1 VGKSIHAKVQK
12 LNCQKVPELIHSYV
26 DHELDVVQTSEI
38 ERHLEQCEECDL
50 AYRSQIALR
59 SSLQDPS
66 FYYRAPADLKS
77 RITSSL
83 RKEEAA
89 SQNDHTAISSAVA
102 SRQEVEISWPRRLR
116 ARAKRDITVPKGT

>member
-1 VGKSIHAKVQK
+1 MGKSIHAKVQK
-12 LNCQKVPELIHSYV
+12 LNCQKVPDLLHSYV

-38 ERHLEQCEECDL
+38 ERHLEQCEECDI

-83 RKEEAA
+83 RREAEA
-89 SQNDHTAISSAVA
+89 SKNAHTATSSAV
-102 SRQEVEISWPRRLR
+102 ISWQEL
-116 ARAKRDITVPKGT
+116 

>member
-12 LNCQKVPELIHSYV
+12 LNCQKVPDLLHSYV

-59 SSLQDPS
+59 SSLQDRS

-83 RKEEAA
+83 QKEAAA
-89 SQNDHTAISSAVA
+89 SQNVIQLS
-102 SRQEVEISWPRRLR
+102 PPPLPPG
-116 ARAKRDITVPKGT
+116 KK

>member
-1 VGKSIHAKVQK
+1 MS
-12 LNCQKVPELIHSYV
+12 CQKVPELIQPYV
-26 DHELDVVQTSEI
+26 DRELDVVQTSEV
-38 ERHLEQCEECDL
+38 ELHVEQCEECDL
-50 AYRSQIALR
+50 IYRSQIALR
-59 SSLQDPS
+59 SSLQDAS